1 MRTAETARLRHRN
14 TSDSPSALRWRSF
27 AFHTSLRDYSGQT
40 EGNYL
45 NKNQKP
51 KTKNQKQKIRRTP
64 KLRTGVGMIKRSMP
78 QASQPKAEGESET
91 PRGRRRARVGVIPI
105 EPAVAAERKVDQKD
119 SRSEATLSFPLF
131 ASLRRGPSEGGLAL
145 WGRLLLLTFL
155 GETRKVSG
163 CRAAPGAFSR
173 PESDKN

>member
-1 MRTAETARLRHRN
+1 MQHVPVNPIGGKL
-14 TSDSPSALRWRSF
+14 
-27 AFHTSLRDYSGQT
+27 GQA
-40 EGNYL
+40 
-45 NKNQKP
+45 K
-51 KTKNQKQKIRRTP
+51 
-64 KLRTGVGMIKRSMP
+64 P
-78 QASQPKAEGESET
+78 QASRRPREAEGE
-91 PRGRRRARVGVIPI
+91 PVGVAVPI

-131 ASLRRGPSEGGLAL
+131 ASLRRGPSVGGLAL

-173 PESDKN
+173 PENDKN